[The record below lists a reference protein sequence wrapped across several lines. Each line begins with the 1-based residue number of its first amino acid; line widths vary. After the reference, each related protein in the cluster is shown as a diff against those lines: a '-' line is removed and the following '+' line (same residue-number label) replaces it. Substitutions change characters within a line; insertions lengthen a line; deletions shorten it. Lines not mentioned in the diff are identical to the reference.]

1 MSHDKSSM
9 YGKQLG
15 QKVGKYT
22 FHTLKNIFSILKS
35 DEQSNKCVCVNVYQT
50 SNIGLIYM

>member
-15 QKVGKYT
+15 LKVGRYT
-22 FHTLKNIFSILKS
+22 FNTLKNIVSILKY
-35 DEQSNKCVCVNVYQT
+35 DEPNYKYVCVNV
-50 SNIGLIYM
+50 

>member
-15 QKVGKYT
+15 SKVGT
-22 FHTLKNIFSILKS
+22 FHILKKHTFNFKIRRTN
-35 DEQSNKCVCVNVYQT
+35 Q
-50 SNIGLIYM
+50 